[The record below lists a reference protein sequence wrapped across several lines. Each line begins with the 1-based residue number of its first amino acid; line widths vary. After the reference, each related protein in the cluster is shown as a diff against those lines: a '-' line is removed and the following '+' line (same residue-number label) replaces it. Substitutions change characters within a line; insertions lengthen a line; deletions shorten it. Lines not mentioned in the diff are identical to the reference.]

1 MSDGTGATGSSSTGL
16 SATGLRDAFAAT
28 FGHAPTGVWS
38 APGRVN
44 LVGEHTDYN
53 GGASLPFAIDRRA
66 RVAVA
71 LREDGVVRAGTSFSP
86 DSVTFDLG
94 GLASGSERP
103 TGWGAYALGVVWA
116 LGEVRPLDGLSGF
129 DAWIDS
135 TVPVGVGV
143 SSSAAVEAAMC
154 VALDE
159 LWGLGL
165 DRQTMVRVCQR
176 AENVV
181 AGAPTGTLD
190 QSAALLTRP
199 GAGILLDFGR
209 GTVSQVPLDLDDAG
223 LAILVVDSTVRH
235 DHATS
240 GYGTRRAECE
250 RAARIAGVEHL
261 AEVAPGEVAGW
272 SGRMPDV
279 ELRRMRHV
287 VTDTARC
294 HEVARLLAAGEPRAV
309 GPVLTE
315 AHASLRDDFE
325 VSVPAIDAA
334 VDAAVAAG
342 AHGARLTGGGFG
354 GASIALVDAADAER
368 IAAEV
373 TDAVEGAGF
382 PRPDIFPVLPSGGAR
397 RDDDERPG

>member
-1 MSDGTGATGSSSTGL
+1 M
-16 SATGLRDAFAAT
+16 RDDFAAA
-28 FGHAPTGVWS
+28 FGRDPQGVWS

-71 LREDGVVRAGTSFSP
+71 LREDRVVRAGTSFSAG
-86 DSVTFDLG
+86 VVEHDLG
-94 GLASGSERP
+94 ALAEGRVRP
-103 TGWGAYALGVVWA
+103 TGWSAYALGIVWA
-116 LGEVRPLDGLSGF
+116 LGEVRPLTDLPGF

-135 TVPVGVGV
+135 DVPVGVGV
-143 SSSAAVEAAMC
+143 SSSAAIEAAVC

-165 DRQTMVRVCQR
+165 DRPTMVRVCQR

-199 GAGILLDFGR
+199 GAGVLLDFGR
-209 GTVSQVPLDLDDAG
+209 STVREVPLDLAAAG
-223 LAILVVDSTVRH
+223 LAVLVVDSTVRH
-235 DHATS
+235 DHATG
-240 GYGTRRAECE
+240 GYRERRAECE
-250 RAARIAGVEHL
+250 RAAAIAGVGHL
-261 AEVAPGEVAGW
+261 AQVDADAVPGWE
-272 SGRMPDV
+272 GRMPDV

-294 HEVARLLAAGEPRAV
+294 HEVARLLEAGSPRAT
-309 GPVLTE
+309 GPLLTE
-315 AHASLRDDFE
+315 AHASLRNDFE
-325 VSVPAIDAA
+325 VSVPAIDTA

-354 GASIALVDAADAER
+354 GASIALVDEVEADR
-368 IAAEV
+368 IASEV
-373 TDAVEGAGF
+373 VDSVVRAGF
-382 PRPDIFPVLPSGGAR
+382 PRPDVFRVRPSGGAR
-397 RDDDERPG
+397 RDLVRSSTSEGHLPRVRGSFHE

>member
-1 MSDGTGATGSSSTGL
+1 M
-16 SATGLRDAFAAT
+16 REEFAAA
-28 FGHAPTGVWS
+28 FGREPLGIWS

-66 RVAVA
+66 RIAVA
-71 LREDGVVRAGTSFSP
+71 PREDRVVRAGTTFSP
-86 DSVTFDLG
+86 GVVTHDVGALAG
-94 GLASGSERP
+94 GAERP
-103 TGWGAYALGVVWA
+103 TGWSAYALGVVWA
-116 LGEVRPLDGLSGF
+116 LGEVRALDVLPGF

-135 TVPVGVGV
+135 DVPVGVGV
-143 SSSAAVEAAMC
+143 SSSAAIEAAVC
-154 VALDE
+154 VALDA

-165 DRQTMVRVCQR
+165 DRPTMVRVCQR

-190 QSAALLTRP
+190 QSAALLTRA

-209 GTVSQVPLDLDDAG
+209 GTVAEVPLDLVGAG
-223 LAILVVDSTVRH
+223 LEVLVVDSTVRH
-235 DHATS
+235 DHATG
-240 GYGTRRAECE
+240 GYRERRAECE
-250 RAARIAGVEHL
+250 RAAELAGVEHL
-261 AEVAPGEVAGW
+261 AQVAPGDVAGW
-272 SGRMPDV
+272 AGRMPDA
-279 ELRRMRHV
+279 EHRRMRHV

-294 HEVARLLAAGEPRAV
+294 HEVARLLGEGAPRAV
-309 GPVLTE
+309 GPLLTE

-354 GASIALVDAADAER
+354 GASIALVDASEAER
-368 IAAEV
+368 IASEV
-373 TDAVEGAGF
+373 DEAVVRAGF
-382 PRPDIFPVLPSGGAR
+382 PRPEIFPVVPSGGAR
-397 RDDDERPG
+397 RDGLG